1 MSYIRRDEIPAE
13 SSAGFHCER
22 RKFFRSMAPGPSSA
36 NGVTVVE
43 YYTAHGDAA
52 IWQAVLAGFGIVCFL
67 WFAGTFAATL
77 PSANAV
83 LVSAGAMAA
92 IYLVTLGA
100 WEALAETYKDV
111 DILSTFRAKATATP
125 TSFTTSA
132 SAPHTLAS
140 FANAAFV
147 GATAVALLSGAVVRW
162 RRLGWVGVGLTVV
175 WLINAPLQIFGTSDW
190 SDAVGA
196 GIFVSLLA
204 WVFALSVILVMSLR
218 SDAVT
223 SVPRTPSIPG
233 RANANDD
240 EVAFVRDFAR
250 KGSGCENVCS

>member
-1 MSYIRRDEIPAE
+1 MARTRLLGG
-13 SSAGFHCER
+13 AGGAVFAILTLIA
-22 RKFFRSMAPGPSSA
+22 FLIAPGPSSA

-43 YYTAHGDAA
+43 YYTAHGEAA

-111 DILSTFRAKATATP
+111 DIVDVPSEGYGDAHVLYDVGVGAA
-125 TSFTTSA
+125 
-132 SAPHTLAS
+132 HLAS
-140 FANAAFV
+140 FADAAFV

-196 GIFVSLLA
+196 VIFVSLLA

-218 SDAVT
+218 SDAAT
-223 SVPRTPSIPG
+223 SVPRTPSNP
-233 RANANDD
+233 
-240 EVAFVRDFAR
+240 
-250 KGSGCENVCS
+250 S

>member
-1 MSYIRRDEIPAE
+1 MARTRLLGG
-13 SSAGFHCER
+13 AGGAVFAILTLIA
-22 RKFFRSMAPGPSSA
+22 FLIAPGPSSA

-111 DILSTFRAKATATP
+111 DIVDVPSEGYGDAHVLYDVGVGAA
-125 TSFTTSA
+125 
-132 SAPHTLAS
+132 HLAS
-140 FANAAFV
+140 FADAAFV

-162 RRLGWVGVGLTVV
+162 RQLGWVGVGLTVV

-196 GIFVSLLA
+196 VIFVSLLA

-218 SDAVT
+218 SDAAT
-223 SVPRTPSIPG
+223 SVPRTPSNP
-233 RANANDD
+233 
-240 EVAFVRDFAR
+240 
-250 KGSGCENVCS
+250 S

>member
-1 MSYIRRDEIPAE
+1 MARTRLLGG
-13 SSAGFHCER
+13 AGVAVFAILTLIA
-22 RKFFRSMAPGPSSA
+22 FLIAPGPSSA
-36 NGVTVVE
+36 NGVTVVK

-111 DILSTFRAKATATP
+111 DIVDVPSEGYGDAHVLYDVGVGAA
-125 TSFTTSA
+125 
-132 SAPHTLAS
+132 HLAS

-162 RRLGWVGVGLTVV
+162 RQLGWVGVGLTVV

-196 GIFVSLLA
+196 VIFVSLLA

-218 SDAVT
+218 SDAAT

-233 RANANDD
+233 
-240 EVAFVRDFAR
+240 
-250 KGSGCENVCS
+250 

>member
-1 MSYIRRDEIPAE
+1 MARTRLLGG
-13 SSAGFHCER
+13 AGGAVFAILTLIA
-22 RKFFRSMAPGPSSA
+22 FVIAPGPSSA

-111 DILSTFRAKATATP
+111 DIVDVPSEGYGDAHVLYDVGVGAA
-125 TSFTTSA
+125 
-132 SAPHTLAS
+132 HLAS

-196 GIFVSLLA
+196 VIFVSLLA

-218 SDAVT
+218 SDAAT
-223 SVPRTPSIPG
+223 SVPRTPSNP
-233 RANANDD
+233 
-240 EVAFVRDFAR
+240 
-250 KGSGCENVCS
+250 S

>member
-1 MSYIRRDEIPAE
+1 MARTRLLGG
-13 SSAGFHCER
+13 AGGAVFAILTLIA
-22 RKFFRSMAPGPSSA
+22 FLIAPGPSSA

-67 WFAGTFAATL
+67 WFAGTFAATM

-111 DILSTFRAKATATP
+111 DIVDVPSEGYGDAHVLYDVGVGAA
-125 TSFTTSA
+125 
-132 SAPHTLAS
+132 HLAS

-196 GIFVSLLA
+196 VIFVSLLA

-218 SDAVT
+218 SDAAT

-233 RANANDD
+233 
-240 EVAFVRDFAR
+240 
-250 KGSGCENVCS
+250 

>member
-1 MSYIRRDEIPAE
+1 MARTRLLGG
-13 SSAGFHCER
+13 AGGAVFAILTLIA
-22 RKFFRSMAPGPSSA
+22 FLIAPGPSSA

-67 WFAGTFAATL
+67 WFAGTFAATM

-111 DILSTFRAKATATP
+111 DIVDVPSEGYGDAHVLYDVGVGAA
-125 TSFTTSA
+125 
-132 SAPHTLAS
+132 HLAS

-196 GIFVSLLA
+196 VIFVSLLA

-218 SDAVT
+218 SDAAT
-223 SVPRTPSIPG
+223 SVPRTPSNP
-233 RANANDD
+233 
-240 EVAFVRDFAR
+240 
-250 KGSGCENVCS
+250 S

>member
-1 MSYIRRDEIPAE
+1 MFAILTLIA
-13 SSAGFHCER
+13 FLI
-22 RKFFRSMAPGPSSA
+22 APGPSSA

-111 DILSTFRAKATATP
+111 DIVDVPSEGYGDAHVLYDVGVGAA
-125 TSFTTSA
+125 
-132 SAPHTLAS
+132 HLAS
-140 FANAAFV
+140 FADAAFV

-196 GIFVSLLA
+196 VIFVSLLGSA
-204 WVFALSVILVMSLR
+204 VNILSQLQIAFRRQRRKEIETLENKTDLAPPQIGARRVAHRGQIFAIHYDL
-218 SDAVT
+218 A
-223 SVPRTPSIPG
+223 
-233 RANANDD
+233 
-240 EVAFVRDFAR
+240 
-250 KGSGCENVCS
+250 

>member
-1 MSYIRRDEIPAE
+1 MFAILTLIA
-13 SSAGFHCER
+13 FLI
-22 RKFFRSMAPGPSSA
+22 APGPSSA

-111 DILSTFRAKATATP
+111 DIVDVPSEGYGDAHVLYDVGVGAA
-125 TSFTTSA
+125 
-132 SAPHTLAS
+132 HLAS

-190 SDAVGA
+190 SDAVA
-196 GIFVSLLA
+196 RWIS
-204 WVFALSVILVMSLR
+204 R
-218 SDAVT
+218 
-223 SVPRTPSIPG
+223 PRP
-233 RANANDD
+233 
-240 EVAFVRDFAR
+240 F
-250 KGSGCENVCS
+250 CSCR

>member
-1 MSYIRRDEIPAE
+1 MARTRLLGG
-13 SSAGFHCER
+13 AGGAVFAILTLIA
-22 RKFFRSMAPGPSSA
+22 FLIAPGPSSA

-111 DILSTFRAKATATP
+111 DIVDVPSEGYGDAHVLYDVGVGAAHP
-125 TSFTTSA
+125 
-132 SAPHTLAS
+132 AS
-140 FANAAFV
+140 FADAAFV

-196 GIFVSLLA
+196 VIFVSLLA

-218 SDAVT
+218 SDAAT
-223 SVPRTPSIPG
+223 SVPRTPGIPG
-233 RANANDD
+233 
-240 EVAFVRDFAR
+240 
-250 KGSGCENVCS
+250 

>member
-1 MSYIRRDEIPAE
+1 MSRTRLLGG
-13 SSAGFHCER
+13 AGGAVFAILTLIA
-22 RKFFRSMAPGPSSA
+22 FLIAPGPSSA

-111 DILSTFRAKATATP
+111 DIVDVPSEGYGDAHVLYDVGVGAA
-125 TSFTTSA
+125 
-132 SAPHTLAS
+132 HLAS
-140 FANAAFV
+140 FADAAFV

-196 GIFVSLLA
+196 VTFVSLLA

-218 SDAVT
+218 SDAAT
-223 SVPRTPSIPG
+223 SVPRTPSNP
-233 RANANDD
+233 
-240 EVAFVRDFAR
+240 
-250 KGSGCENVCS
+250 S

>member
-1 MSYIRRDEIPAE
+1 MARTRLLGG
-13 SSAGFHCER
+13 AGGAVFAILTLIA
-22 RKFFRSMAPGPSSA
+22 FVIAPGPSSA

-43 YYTAHGDAA
+43 YYTSHGDAA

-111 DILSTFRAKATATP
+111 DIVDVPSEGYGDAHVLYDVGVGAA
-125 TSFTTSA
+125 
-132 SAPHTLAS
+132 HLAS
-140 FANAAFV
+140 FADAAFV

-196 GIFVSLLA
+196 VIFVSLLA
-204 WVFALSVILVMSLR
+204 WVFALSVVLVISLR
-218 SDAVT
+218 SDAAT
-223 SVPRTPSIPG
+223 SVPRTSSNPS
-233 RANANDD
+233 
-240 EVAFVRDFAR
+240 
-250 KGSGCENVCS
+250 